1 MIMNNL
7 FMIIGIVIFMAVYI
21 AQGALQITDSMV
33 RLASLAD
40 ALLTPI
46 SWVGIIFFV
55 VGLNGLRKIAL
66 PQKNY
71 TMLSNRERKV
81 LRYFGVTFL
90 LTFAL
95 FCLAKTYNTITRIL
109 TPIAIL
115 TMLAYL
121 FLAYKSTAIIK
132 KYGRTKLYPITWLLL
147 LFVPI
152 ANIITSIIVWRKNNS
167 LLKKNE

>member
-1 MIMNNL
+1 
-7 FMIIGIVIFMAVYI
+7 MAVYI
-21 AQGALQITDSMV
+21 AQGALQITNSIV

-55 VGLNGLRKIAL
+55 VELNGLRKITV
-66 PQKNY
+66 PPKNY
-71 TMLSNRERKV
+71 TMVSNIERKV
-81 LRYFGVTFL
+81 LRYFGATFL

-95 FCLAKTYNTITRIL
+95 FSLAKAYNTIALIL

-132 KYGRTKLYPITWLLL
+132 KYDRAKLYPITWLLL

-152 ANIITSIIVWRKNNS
+152 ANIISSIIIWRKNTI
-167 LLKKNE
+167 LLKKNG

>member
-1 MIMNNL
+1 MRINNL
-7 FMIIGIVIFMAVYI
+7 FMIIGIIIFMAVYI
-21 AQGALQITDSMV
+21 AQGALQITNSIV

-40 ALLTPI
+40 TLLTPI

-55 VGLNGLRKIAL
+55 VGLNGLRKISVS
-66 PQKNY
+66 QEIY
-71 TMLSNRERKV
+71 TKLSNREKKE
-81 LRYFGVTFL
+81 LRYFGATFL

-95 FCLAKTYNTITRIL
+95 FGLAKTYNTIAWIL

-132 KYGRTKLYPITWLLL
+132 KYGRTKVYPITWLLL

-152 ANIITSIIVWRKNNS
+152 ANIITSIIIWRKNTS
-167 LLKKNE
+167 LLKNNQ